1 MVPPTSHLR
10 RRQGCTLNSMVGEY
24 PLQGALLLSLQ
35 DHSVDPGMVLRGCGG
50 TVLDEPTWKSPS
62 SRQRV
67 QGTFLIK
74 MVKLLIKGEQKHRPT
89 DLGIFFWVPKLCWWH

>member
-1 MVPPTSHLR
+1 
-10 RRQGCTLNSMVGEY
+10 MVGEY

-89 DLGIFFWVPKLCWWH
+89 DLGIFSGCPNCAGGTEDESPLPGWGVTQG